1 MIQDIK
7 GHVAVVT
14 GGAQSMGL
22 LTAKELVKLG
32 GKVVIGDV
40 LEAGADEVAKINA
53 EAGSTVA
60 VFQTCDVRDPD
71 ALQSL
76 LDLAVSEFGRLDI
89 LINNAGV
96 LDKPWEQ
103 DPTGEYARR
112 CIDINVRALID
123 GTNRALHY
131 WDQDESRT
139 GTVVNLASSAGYSPL
154 SFMAAYT
161 ASKAAV
167 IMYTKS
173 LATLAP
179 KVRVNAVAP
188 VWVDTKFIDAEHIG
202 QDHYTVKVTGLMRPE
217 TVVAEIIK
225 LVVDDQFAG
234 DIIRLANGKDTVVD
248 DMPKSTHVEAAL
260 KGAVPK

>member
-1 MIQDIK
+1 DIK

-22 LTAKELVKLG
+22 LTSKELVKLG
-32 GKVVIGDV
+32 AKVVIGDV
-40 LEAGADEVAKINA
+40 LPVGAEEVAKINA

-60 VFQTCDVRDPD
+60 VFQTCDVCDPD
-71 ALQSL
+71 ALQAL
-76 LDLAVSEFGRLDI
+76 IDRAVSEFGRFDI
-89 LINNAGV
+89 LVNNAGV

-123 GTNRALHY
+123 GTNRALHH
-131 WDQDESRT
+131 WSQEEGRT
-139 GTVVNLASSAGYSPL
+139 GTVVNLASSAGYAPI

-173 LATLAP
+173 LASLAP

-188 VWVDTKFIDAEHIG
+188 VWVDTKFIMA
-202 QDHYTVKVTGLMRPE
+202 
-217 TVVAEIIK
+217 
-225 LVVDDQFAG
+225 
-234 DIIRLANGKDTVVD
+234 
-248 DMPKSTHVEAAL
+248 
-260 KGAVPK
+260 